1 VGKYIK
7 DGEVFYPGSSL
18 RFPSHLV
25 SVLSC
30 LVSPLGFSSLPEAP
44 PVRWRVV
51 YAPLGN
57 SLMSEDNKF
66 PMGKLAFIIL
76 KPNAKRL
83 VLLDAKEQVHDAR
96 FLLLDETV
104 CTSNSLDIQ
113 VFSVLVGQRIS
124 SDSIDHS
131 IRLLNSDKGEL
142 FLFGERA

>member
-1 VGKYIK
+1 
-7 DGEVFYPGSSL
+7 
-18 RFPSHLV
+18 
-25 SVLSC
+25 
-30 LVSPLGFSSLPEAP
+30 
-44 PVRWRVV
+44 
-51 YAPLGN
+51 
-57 SLMSEDNKF
+57 
-66 PMGKLAFIIL
+66 
-76 KPNAKRL
+76 

-104 CTSNSLDIQ
+104 CTSHSLDIQ